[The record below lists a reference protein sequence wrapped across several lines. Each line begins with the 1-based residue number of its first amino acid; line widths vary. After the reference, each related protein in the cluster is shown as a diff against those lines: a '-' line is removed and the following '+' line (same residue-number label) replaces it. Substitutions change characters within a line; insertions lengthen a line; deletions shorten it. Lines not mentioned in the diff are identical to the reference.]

1 MLARLPVKI
10 LLTSALIVVFGLFNQ
25 TSAQAENPRGTLQTA
40 SPDEIWPHTMS
51 GSHFNE
57 FWNYQFYLEDDI
69 KVHIIFS
76 VNNFGSLKSP
86 VSGVRITVHGLSDK
100 TYNLSREYNLDWLVL
115 DKEKFTF
122 RPREERDLY
131 FTGRLPEK
139 HRVFINT
146 SKDGVN
152 YEIDFNF
159 SNIQPGLVWGDGIFR
174 LGNEDVGII
183 THIPYAE
190 VTGRIKVDGHERQV
204 RGTAYM
210 DQTYQNQMTT
220 RLLHSAYRFVHHG
233 GPQNWDISY
242 FMLPSDRGE
251 RRTIGY
257 RISRFGDETKLN
269 GINRIQ
275 EKTRSRAFGKQI
287 AQNLSVELDNGQTMS
302 INRSHDDESFS
313 VMGDLG
319 WLARRAARTLLGGEV
334 IDFRG
339 QAYCRV
345 ENEMPK
351 MGEYNYF
358 IIE

>member
-10 LLTSALIVVFGLFNQ
+10 LFTSALLFVFGFV
-25 TSAQAENPRGTLQTA
+25 THSYAQAENPRGTLQSA
-40 SPDEIWPHTMS
+40 SPDEIWPHTMT

-57 FWNYQFYLEDDI
+57 FWNYQFYLNDDI

-76 VNNFGSLKSP
+76 VNNFGNLKSP

-115 DKEKFTF
+115 DKETFTF
-122 RPREERDLY
+122 RPRLERDLY
-131 FTGRLPEK
+131 FEGRLPDE
-139 HRVFINT
+139 HRVFIDT

-174 LGNEDVGII
+174 LGNEEVGII

-190 VTGRIKVDGHERQV
+190 VTGRIKIDGHERQV
-204 RGTAYM
+204 NGTAYM

-220 RLLHSAYRFVHHG
+220 RLIHSAYRFVYHG

-242 FMLPSDRGE
+242 FMLPSDRGD
-251 RRTIGY
+251 RPTIGY
-257 RISRFGDETKLN
+257 RLNRTGEEVKLN
-269 GINRIQ
+269 GIQRIK
-275 EKTRSRAFGKQI
+275 EKTLSRAFGKQI
-287 AQNLSVELDNGQTMS
+287 AQNLTLELDNGHIMNL
-302 INRSHDDESFS
+302 NRSHDDESFS

-319 WLARRAARTLLGGEV
+319 WFARRAARTLLGGEV

-339 QAYCRV
+339 EAYSRV
-345 ENEMPK
+345 EDEMPK